1 MFITPVLA
9 INSTCQ
15 LTRDIDSHVAS
26 QVLIFIFT
34 LEIGFTGVD
43 VSFISIVA
51 VVLHFIIGHGITSFV
66 GCYVAGCNPLFLY
79 KYTASMDRNNVS
91 RLAVRWQVKTTNTL
105 GRGLSFERECP
116 EISMTVS

>member
-1 MFITPVLA
+1 MLQVAPDARPAMHLLMKYPKRYQCNRSSYHRAPSI
-9 INSTCQ
+9 Q

-66 GCYVAGCNPLFLY
+66 GCYVAGCNPLCL
-79 KYTASMDRNNVS
+79 
-91 RLAVRWQVKTTNTL
+91 
-105 GRGLSFERECP
+105 
-116 EISMTVS
+116 I